1 MLAEIAAYPV
11 KGLFAGVMYVVFIL
25 AALIG
30 WALGKEEAIRIEV
43 ENAKRIAAENA
54 AENAKRKRI
63 AMLSILPSKPSPAL
77 TADMEIKVDEPKPKR
92 TKSVKKPKPV
102 KSSKKKPIKEPIKEP
117 IKKPL
122 TSKDIIT
129 DAISGLK
136 NLGYSARQSK
146 LIVKELAEKNKYEC
160 ATDLMRDVFKHARK

>member
-11 KGLFAGVMYVVFIL
+11 RGLFAGVMYVVFIL

-30 WALGKEEAIRIEV
+30 WALGKEEVRA
-43 ENAKRIAAENA
+43 AKRVAVEK
-54 AENAKRKRI
+54 AKRVVRYRV
-63 AMLSILPSKPSPAL
+63 LPRKPQSVL
-77 TADMEIKVDEPKPKR
+77 TVDVELKVDEPEPEPKR

-102 KSSKKKPIKEPIKEP
+102 KSSKKEPT
-117 IKKPL
+117 KKPL

-160 ATDLMRDVFKHARK
+160 ATDLMRDVFKHVKK